1 MENKKSKTNKVL
13 LGLILLLTIK
23 SNAQYPIIKKIK
35 QDSVVIMTIQQG
47 KEINALYLGY
57 KKTID
62 SLQIKT
68 RYYDSAINQI
78 SKKQDTINL
87 YRFHIQNTKPTTGID
102 KEFKEAFEKEKG
114 INRLWTLALFMA
126 LVLIKTQ

>member
-1 MENKKSKTNKVL
+1 MLKQLWIVL
-13 LGLILLLTIK
+13 VMILVSVSGFT
-23 SNAQYPIIKKIK
+23 QYPIIKKIK
-35 QDSVVIMTIQQG
+35 QDSVVIMTIEQG

-78 SKKQDTINL
+78 SKKQDTINI
-87 YRFHIQNTKPTTGID
+87 YRYHIQNTKPTTGID
-102 KEFKEAFEKEKG
+102 QEFKEAFEKEKG
-114 INRLWTLALFMA
+114 INRLWTLVLFMA

>member
-1 MENKKSKTNKVL
+1 MLKQLWIVL
-13 LGLILLLTIK
+13 VMILV
-23 SNAQYPIIKKIK
+23 SVSSYSQYPIIKKIK
-35 QDSVVIMTIQQG
+35 QDSVVIMTIEQG

-57 KKTID
+57 NKTID

-87 YRFHIQNTKPTTGID
+87 YRYHIENFKPATGID
-102 KEFKEAFEKEKG
+102 QEFKEAFEKEKG
-114 INRLWTLALFMA
+114 INRLWTLMLFMA

>member
-1 MENKKSKTNKVL
+1 MLKQLWIVL
-13 LGLILLLTIK
+13 VMILV
-23 SNAQYPIIKKIK
+23 SVSSYSQYPIIKKIK
-35 QDSVVIMTIQQG
+35 QDSVVIMTIEQG

-57 KKTID
+57 NKTID

-87 YRFHIQNTKPTTGID
+87 YRYHIENIKPATGID
-102 KEFKEAFEKEKG
+102 QEFKEAFEKEKG
-114 INRLWTLALFMA
+114 INRLWTLMLFMA
-126 LVLIKTQ
+126 LILIKTE